1 MRCRWRSRPPTARSW
16 TAASRWAQVRSRRQ
30 LEARRPAV
38 HRRPPTTRLRSPGR
52 RHPDLQALSRLHDKH
67 PGGQDRGR
75 QPARCPNGHP
85 WSGAKAIFA
94 EHAAAK
100 AGASPVA
107 KQSGKASLVHF
118 RWAAIHPEP
127 RRPGHLRRQ
136 QPPRLPQGGHALPPA
151 RQQGRQATRAMSEKQ
166 RLASIAVLG
175 KDCGPRVVRNG
186 DGHPLWQAQ
195 LQTTGVGADLGGAAG
210 GSWYGVG
217 WAQELPVQ
225 VRGA

>member
-38 HRRPPTTRLRSPGR
+38 HRRPPTTRLRSLDAATLTCKPCRDYRTSTPGAKTEVANQ
-52 RHPDLQALSRLHDKH
+52 LGALMDT
-67 PGGQDRGR
+67 PGPAPRPSSPSTPPPR
-75 QPARCPNGHP
+75 PAPARSPNNP
-85 WSGAKAIFA
+85 ARPAWSTS
-94 EHAAAK
+94 
-100 AGASPVA
+100 AG
-107 KQSGKASLVHF
+107 
-118 RWAAIHPEP
+118 AAIHPEP

-217 WAQELPVQ
+217 WAQ
-225 VRGA
+225 

>member
-38 HRRPPTTRLRSPGR
+38 HRRPPTTRLRSLDAATLTCKPCRDYRTSTPGAKTEVANQLGALMDTPGPAPR
-52 RHPDLQALSRLHDKH
+52 LSSPSTPPPRPTPARSPNNPARPAWSTSAGQPYTPSRDALATFADNSRHASPRAATLY
-67 PGGQDRGR
+67 R
-75 QPARCPNGHP
+75 QPA
-85 WSGAKAIFA
+85 S
-94 EHAAAK
+94 
-100 AGASPVA
+100 S
-107 KQSGKASLVHF
+107 
-118 RWAAIHPEP
+118 
-127 RRPGHLRRQ
+127 
-136 QPPRLPQGGHALPPA
+136 
-151 RQQGRQATRAMSEKQ
+151 GRQATRAMSEKQ